1 MALKDYSDNEAVRS
15 RGQEMVST
23 SEIFIFIFN
32 FFFRLFE
39 KKLDFFVQ
47 IFMLRLVLEKI
58 S

>member
-1 MALKDYSDNEAVRS
+1 
-15 RGQEMVST
+15 MVST

>member
-47 IFMLRLVLEKI
+47 IL